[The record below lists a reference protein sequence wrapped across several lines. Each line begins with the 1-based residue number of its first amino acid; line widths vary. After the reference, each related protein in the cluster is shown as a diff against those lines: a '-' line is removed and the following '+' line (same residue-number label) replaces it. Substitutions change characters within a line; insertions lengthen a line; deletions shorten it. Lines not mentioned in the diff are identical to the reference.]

1 MAWSGLGTEKAR
13 GERFNLGHDRL
24 SNAGGGIER
33 LLNPPDEHRRIHP
46 TAPAIRLDA
55 MAGFAYVDGA
65 SITIVKIAVHKLEI

>member
-1 MAWSGLGTEKAR
+1 M
-13 GERFNLGHDRL
+13 

-55 MAGFAYVDGA
+55 TGLCVYCRQTFGKGA
-65 SITIVKIAVHKLEI
+65 TMLTIEAVGLGTADQMGQTCALDLGMSIL

>member
-1 MAWSGLGTEKAR
+1 
-13 GERFNLGHDRL
+13 L

-55 MAGFAYVDGA
+55 TGAFFFVSQRRRSQTTRPLTLMAIA
-65 SITIVKIAVHKLEI
+65 SCAMMVLY